1 MQAMLQKTTS
11 SDTSIGARAALQA
24 GIERI
29 FAGVPHGSGWT
40 HYSFNNL
47 TLHSHYQPIFSV
59 AEKACVAYE
68 GLLRADNPLGKA
80 ISPES
85 VFAIASDMQE
95 ELYLDWLCRALHLR
109 NFQNL
114 DDESALIFI
123 NAYPAAAVED
133 PRHPR
138 AFAQMI
144 EKYAIDPAS
153 IVIEILETGVS
164 DEAQLIDAVSLYRR
178 LGCRIAIDDFGVGY
192 SNFDRLWRLR
202 PDFVKID
209 RSVIVS
215 ATREAHAKLV
225 LAQMI
230 RLIQQCGAKVV
241 VEGIETRGQA
251 LTALDAGA
259 DFLQGYYMARPGIA
273 AMPPSLCDNLFAELV
288 DERAPFHATRA
299 AATRVDL
306 AGYADSLKE
315 AVKGLQSGK
324 SFELATA
331 NFLALPQVARVYLT
345 TVERTAAVDGSA
357 NRGTHLELDI
367 IESATKQHLDT
378 DRASW
383 ALDKLQ
389 SVIWRAVSIPGQ
401 VHVSPNAGIAGP
413 ARRSHSDAVT
423 LSSAFE
429 LVDRTV
435 VLCGDL
441 LDRREMGS
449 DPGRAAERRKAA

>member
-1 MQAMLQKTTS
+1 MQAMVQKTTS

-29 FAGVPHGSGWT
+29 FAGVPRGSGWT
-40 HYSFNNL
+40 NYSFNNL

-85 VFAIASDMQE
+85 VFAIACDMQE

-109 NFQNL
+109 NFPNL
-114 DDESALIFI
+114 DVGDALLFI

-144 EKYAIDPAS
+144 ENYAIDPAC

-215 ATREAHAKLV
+215 ATRETHAKLV

-230 RLIQQCGAKVV
+230 KLIQQCGAKVV

-273 AMPPSLCDNLFAELV
+273 AMPTSLCDNLFAELV
-288 DERAPFHATRA
+288 DERAPFHATRVT
-299 AATRVDL
+299 ATRVDL
-306 AGYADSLKE
+306 AAYADSLKE
-315 AVKGLQSGK
+315 AVKGLRSGN
-324 SFELATA
+324 SFERATA

-345 TVERTAAVDGSA
+345 MVERTAAAAGVGHRGS
-357 NRGTHLELDI
+357 RLELDI
-367 IESATKQHLDT
+367 IESATKQQPTAND
-378 DRASW
+378 AGW

-389 SVIWRAVSIPGQ
+389 QVIRRAVSIPGQ
-401 VHVSPNAGIAGP
+401 VHVSPDAGVTGP
-413 ARRSHSDAVT
+413 TLHGRSGAVT

-429 LVDRTV
+429 LGNRTV
-435 VLCGDL
+435 VLCGDV
-441 LDRREMGS
+441 LDRREMGAE
-449 DPGRAAERRKAA
+449 PKRAAERRVAA

>member
-1 MQAMLQKTTS
+1 MQAMVQKTTS

-29 FAGVPHGSGWT
+29 YARIPQGPGWAHCT
-40 HYSFNNL
+40 FNNL
-47 TLHSHYQPIFSV
+47 TLRSNFQPIFSV
-59 AEKACVAYE
+59 ARQACVAYE
-68 GLLRADNPLGKA
+68 GLLRAENPLGKA
-80 ISPES
+80 VSPES
-85 VFAIASDMQE
+85 VFAIASDMQG

-114 DDESALIFI
+114 GENDALIFI
-123 NAYPAAAVED
+123 NAYPAAAIED

-138 AFAQMI
+138 EFAQMI
-144 EKYAIDPAS
+144 ANYSINPATV
-153 IVIEILETGVS
+153 VIEILETGVS

-215 ATREAHAKLV
+215 ATREAHARLV

-230 RLIQQCGAKVV
+230 KLIQQCGAKVI

-259 DFLQGYYMARPGIA
+259 DFLQGYYMARPGVA
-273 AMPPSLCDNLFAELV
+273 AMPHALCDNLFAELV
-288 DERAPFHATRA
+288 DERAPLR
-299 AATRVDL
+299 ATRVAFARIDL
-306 AGYADSLKE
+306 AAYADSLKE
-315 AVKGLQSGK
+315 AVKGLRSGNN
-324 SFELATA
+324 FEIATA

-345 TVERTAAVDGSA
+345 TVERTTPAHSA
-357 NRGTHLELDI
+357 TNRGSHLKLDI
-367 IESATKQHLDT
+367 IESAANEHAAENT
-378 DRASW
+378 SW

-389 SVIWRAVSIPGQ
+389 QVIRRAVSIPGQ
-401 VHVSPNAGIAGP
+401 VHVSPDAGVAGP
-413 ARRSHSDAVT
+413 APQGHTNAVT

-429 LVDRTV
+429 FEDRTM

-441 LDRREMGS
+441 LNRREFGLGS
-449 DPGRAAERRKAA
+449 ENPTERRNAA

>member
-1 MQAMLQKTTS
+1 MQAMVQKTTS

-29 FAGVPHGSGWT
+29 NIGIPNGPGWA
-40 HYSFNNL
+40 HCSFNNL
-47 TLHSHYQPIFSV
+47 TLRSHFQPIFNV
-59 AEKACVAYE
+59 AQQTCVAYE
-68 GLLRADNPLGKA
+68 GLLRAENPLGKA
-80 ISPES
+80 VAPES
-85 VFAIASDMQE
+85 AFAVASDMQE

-114 DDESALIFI
+114 GEHDAMIFI
-123 NAYPAAAVED
+123 NAYPAAAIED

-144 EKYAIDPAS
+144 EKYAIDPAR
-153 IVIEILETGVS
+153 IVIEILETGVT

-230 RLIQQCGAKVV
+230 NLIQQCGAKVV
-241 VEGIETRGQA
+241 VEGVETRGQA
-251 LTALDAGA
+251 LTALEAGA
-259 DFLQGYYMARPGIA
+259 DYLQGYYMARPGVA
-273 AMPPSLCDNLFAELV
+273 AMPQTLCDNLFAELV
-288 DERAPFHATRA
+288 DERALSRATCA
-299 AATRVDL
+299 VSARVDL
-306 AGYADSLKE
+306 AAYADSLKE
-315 AVKGLQSGK
+315 AVKGLRSGN
-324 SFELATA
+324 SFDIATA

-345 TVERTAAVDGSA
+345 TVVRPAVVNGVV
-357 NRGTHLELDI
+357 NRGSHLELDI
-367 IESATKQHLDT
+367 IESAANQHVAT
-378 DRASW
+378 DRPNW

-389 SVIWRAVSIPGQ
+389 QVILRAVSIPGQ
-401 VHVSPNAGIAGP
+401 VHVSPDAGIAGP
-413 ARRSHSDAVT
+413 APIGHSNAAT

-429 LVDRTV
+429 LNDRTM

-441 LDRREMGS
+441 FNRREPS
-449 DPGRAAERRKAA
+449 LDPERAMERRKVA